1 MPLLFDM
8 PLEQLPAYQGTN
20 PRPADHDEY
29 WERALAEMRAQEP
42 QVELIPADFQTDFA
56 DCFHLWFTG
65 VRGARVHAKFLRPKA
80 PAGPGPAV
88 LMFHGYSGNSGL
100 WLDKLGYVAQGF
112 TVAALDCR
120 GQGGPSQDVGDH
132 YGTTLRGHIIR
143 GLDGPPD
150 NMLYRHIFL
159 DTARLAR
166 VVMDMPQVDPD
177 RVCATGGSQGGA
189 LTIACASLEPRIQR
203 AAPVY
208 PFLSDYQR
216 VWQLDMDQ
224 NAYEELR
231 LWFRHFDPQHQREQE
246 VSPSWVTS
254 TSSTSRR
261 ASRPRSCWAP
271 ASWTRSA
278 RPPPSTPPSTKSRRP
293 NPSATIPTSA
303 TKPSPATTTPS
314 SNSSLHRPP
323 FITMHLKSL
332 SPRRA
337 LAMSGKRDLG

>member
-1 MPLLFDM
+1 
-8 PLEQLPAYQGTN
+8 
-20 PRPADHDEY
+20 
-29 WERALAEMRAQEP
+29 MRAQEP

-246 VSPSWVTS
+246 VFTQLGYIDIQHL
-254 TSSTSRR
+254 
-261 ASRPRSCWAP
+261 APRIQAEVMLGTGLMDQIC
-271 ASWTRSA
+271 
-278 RPPPSTPPSTKSRRP
+278 PPSTQYAAFNKITSP